1 MIALNSTETLAN
13 RSDMYNCTIGV
24 YAPDTVCSNR
34 CGLFLMKDT
43 PNPYGA
49 IVIANLFNDPEM
61 QASYYSVAGNGYNV
75 DLDKLSSDQ
84 LKSFESRWADWDSFD
99 RPYVK
104 PDQIKSNMIMPAI
117 GYLEATLSKCMDEFI
132 KA

>member
-1 MIALNSTETLAN
+1 
-13 RSDMYNCTIGV
+13 
-24 YAPDTVCSNR
+24 
-34 CGLFLMKDT
+34 MKDT

-104 PDQIKSNMIMPAI
+104 PDQIKSNMIMPAV